1 MASLG
6 DRSSARLEHLFV
18 VQDVGGSNP
27 LGHPNKIE
35 LMQNLLDAAQLKGAQ
50 NLLPDWE
57 ISGESLFR
65 IFVFK
70 NFVEAFDFMTAISLI
85 AENMNHHPDWSNVY
99 SRVQVTLVTH
109 EVDCLSNLDLELA
122 HEMDVIFEDIQLK
135 RLPNWEPLE
144 QCMCI
149 AKL

>member
-1 MASLG
+1 
-6 DRSSARLEHLFV
+6 
-18 VQDVGGSNP
+18 
-27 LGHPNKIE
+27 
-35 LMQNLLDAAQLKGAQ
+35 MQNLLDAAQLKDAQ

-99 SRVQVTLVTH
+99 NKVEVRLSTHDSGGVTSLD
-109 EVDCLSNLDLELA
+109 VDLALS
-122 HEMDVIFEDIQLK
+122 MDSLFIKE
-135 RLPNWEPLE
+135 
-144 QCMCI
+144 
-149 AKL
+149 

>member
-1 MASLG
+1 MMEKLSVDERGEL
-6 DRSSARLEHLFV
+6 LEPLFAN
-18 VQDVGGSNP
+18 GW
-27 LGHPNKIE
+27 
-35 LMQNLLDAAQLKGAQ
+35 LLHDEKDALIK
-50 NLLPDWE
+50 NFE
-57 ISGESLFR
+57 
-65 IFVFK
+65 FK
-70 NFVEAFDFMTAISLI
+70 NFTDAFGWMIRIAIW
-85 AENMNHHPDWSNVY
+85 AERRNHHPDWSNVY